1 MVLEIF
7 AFFFCPGQFS
17 LVWIDEEFQLFP
29 PLEGQSCLLLEDR
42 KSSYPSG
49 AAGLYL
55 SDGDQLFLS
64 ALTSRHDCTVGGHS
78 DREKQCQGW
87 PLSVGSSRYIYG
99 SLRSIYIAQI
109 YGLCPSW
116 LKSAH
121 SPVQNLYR
129 ERNIK
134 AVWPSLKVQ
143 EPQLLPGGF

>member
-1 MVLEIF
+1 MVAGLIAGLLLRSRLVSGF
-7 AFFFCPGQFS
+7 GNFCFFFFFCPGQFS

-87 PLSVGSSRYIYG
+87 PCLWGPAGTSM
-99 SLRSIYIAQI
+99 A
-109 YGLCPSW
+109 P
-116 LKSAH
+116 
-121 SPVQNLYR
+121 
-129 ERNIK
+129 
-134 AVWPSLKVQ
+134 
-143 EPQLLPGGF
+143 